1 MFAKP
6 QQHLW
11 FSTFSVCSCSAVL
24 LYWHLVGSAQ
34 EMGEQS
40 GQDSWKYIHP
50 AHEILRHP
58 FYLGYSKAPLA

>member
-6 QQHLW
+6 QQHHW
-11 FSTFSVCSCSAVL
+11 FSTFSVCLCSAVL

-40 GQDSWKYIHP
+40 GQDSWKYIQP
-50 AHEILRHP
+50 TKYSDIL
-58 FYLGYSKAPLA
+58 FILDIQKPL